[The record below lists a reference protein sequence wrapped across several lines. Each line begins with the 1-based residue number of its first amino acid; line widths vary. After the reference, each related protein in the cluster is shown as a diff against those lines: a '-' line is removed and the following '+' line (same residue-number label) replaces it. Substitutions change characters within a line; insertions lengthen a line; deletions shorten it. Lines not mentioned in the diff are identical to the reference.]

1 MGPFSVILTLSL
13 FVLNGCSG
21 FSGFGAAGKG
31 DNGTRAPSTGSAE
44 KERALEEKINII
56 QGLKRKGII
65 SQEEADRRTKE
76 AIDQA
81 LK

>member
-1 MGPFSVILTLSL
+1 MGPFSVLLTFL

-21 FSGFGAAGKG
+21 FSGFGAAAKG
-31 DNGTRAPSTGSAE
+31 DTGTRAPSTGSAE
-44 KERALEEKINII
+44 KERALEEKLNII
-56 QGLKRKGII
+56 QGLKKKGLI

-76 AIDQA
+76 ALDQA